1 MPMLGYAR
9 VSTRDQELTAQD
21 AALMAAGCAKVFK
34 EKVSG
39 VKTDR
44 PELAKLIGRLEP
56 GDVLV
61 VTRLDRLARSTR
73 DLLNVIAAVADRG
86 AGFKSLK
93 DVWADTTTPH
103 GRLMLTVLG
112 GLAEFERELIRAR
125 TGEGRKRAK
134 DRGVKFGRP
143 RKLTPHQRQEALRRL
158 SAGETMMDVA
168 RTYNVHHTTIG
179 RLLGKRPFLGDAS
192 GAALQ

>member
-1 MPMLGYAR
+1 MTAYGYAR
-9 VSTRDQELTAQD
+9 VSTRDQDLTAQD
-21 AALMAAGCAKVFK
+21 AELMAAGCAKVFK

-39 VKTDR
+39 AKTDR

-56 GDVLV
+56 GDVLA

-103 GRLMLTVLG
+103 G
-112 GLAEFERELIRAR
+112 
-125 TGEGRKRAK
+125 
-134 DRGVKFGRP
+134 
-143 RKLTPHQRQEALRRL
+143 
-158 SAGETMMDVA
+158 
-168 RTYNVHHTTIG
+168 
-179 RLLGKRPFLGDAS
+179 
-192 GAALQ
+192 

>member
-9 VSTRDQELTAQD
+9 VSTRDQDLTAQD

-143 RKLTPHQRQEALRRL
+143 RTLTPHQRQEALQGL